1 MDGLNTDYDSLIL
14 QVLQG
19 PGGLTTGL
27 IAGACKPYLGHDK
40 RVHSRYIRNRLL
52 ALQEAGK
59 VRPMDDLKPVCWVPT
74 SP

>member
-19 PGGLTTGL
+19 PRGLTTGL
-27 IAGACKPYLGHDK
+27 IAGACKPYLGQD
-40 RVHSRYIRNRLL
+40 RQVHSRYIRNRLL
-52 ALQEAGK
+52 ALQEVGK
-59 VRPMDDLKPVCWVPT
+59 VRRMDDLKPVCWVLT

>member
-14 QVLQG
+14 QVLHGQR
-19 PGGLTTGL
+19 GLTTGL
-27 IAGACKPYLGHDK
+27 IAGACKPYLGQD
-40 RVHSRYIRNRLL
+40 RQVHTRYIRNRLL

-59 VRPMDDLKPVCWVPT
+59 VRPMDDLKPVCWVRT